1 MLIINAEGLIL
12 GRLASMVAKRL
23 LEGEE
28 ISIVNA
34 EKAIVSGSKEA
45 TFLRYKKWV
54 DRGSREK
61 GPHYPRRPD
70 QIVARTIR
78 GMLPYKKS
86 RGKDA
91 FTRLKVYIGIP
102 DELVREPIT
111 TLENADMTRLSTIK
125 YMALGELS
133 RRLGSW

>member
-1 MLIINAEGLIL
+1 M

-23 LEGEE
+23 LKGEE
-28 ISIVNA
+28 MSIVNA

-45 TFLRYKKWV
+45 TFRRYKQWV

-78 GMLPYKKS
+78 GMLPYKKA

-91 FTRLKVYIGIP
+91 FTRLKVYIDIP
-102 DELVREPIT
+102 EELAREPIT

-133 RRLGSW
+133 RRLGG